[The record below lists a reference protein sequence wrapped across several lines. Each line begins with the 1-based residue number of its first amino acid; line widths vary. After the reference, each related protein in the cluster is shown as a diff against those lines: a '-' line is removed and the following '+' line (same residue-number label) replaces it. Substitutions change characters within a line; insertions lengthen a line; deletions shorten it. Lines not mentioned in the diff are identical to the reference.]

1 MSTVC
6 RTMARSLLVLI
17 LICVL
22 SCSTSPKRH
31 SQPKFKEL
39 PVPVTVEPEVAAAVP
54 EASAP
59 KKVKPKTSAIVP
71 ETPSKLEP
79 PSPTSEHRF
88 YIHRVRWPGETLSI
102 IAKWYTGRL
111 KNWKVLSN
119 ANPTLDLNRIVIG
132 ANIFIPEDLLKSHKP
147 MPFSFLSSS
156 VPRKRV
162 QTLTSQKPSTASG
175 TAELFGPIEKDQPSI
190 ESGTVEMF
198 GPIENEQASID
209 PEAMELFKPPE

>member
-39 PVPVTVEPEVAAAVP
+39 PVPVTVEPETAAA
-54 EASAP
+54 
-59 KKVKPKTSAIVP
+59 VP

-79 PSPTSEHRF
+79 PSPTSEPRF

-132 ANIFIPEDLLKSHKP
+132 ANNPVQRSCSGLLKKISHP
-147 MPFSFLSSS
+147 
-156 VPRKRV
+156 
-162 QTLTSQKPSTASG
+162 
-175 TAELFGPIEKDQPSI
+175 
-190 ESGTVEMF
+190 
-198 GPIENEQASID
+198 
-209 PEAMELFKPPE
+209 

>member
-39 PVPVTVEPEVAAAVP
+39 PVPVTVEPEAAAAVP
-54 EASAP
+54 EASAQ

-79 PSPTSEHRF
+79 PSPTSEPRF

-102 IAKWYTGRL
+102 IAQWYTGSW
-111 KNWKVLSN
+111 KNWKALSN
-119 ANPTLDLNRIVIG
+119 ANPKLNPNRIFIND
-132 ANIFIPEDLLKSHKP
+132 NILIPEDLLKSHKP
-147 MPFSFLSSS
+147 MPLSFLSSS
-156 VPRKRV
+156 IRKKSV
-162 QTLTSQKPSTASG
+162 QSSQSKKPSNENDVT
-175 TAELFGPIEKDQPSI
+175 EMFEPIEADLPSI
-190 ESGTVEMF
+190 ESGKVELF
-198 GPIENEQASID
+198 EPIE
-209 PEAMELFKPPE
+209 

>member
-6 RTMARSLLVLI
+6 RTMARSLLALF

-22 SCSTSPKRH
+22 NCSTSQKRH
-31 SQPKFKEL
+31 SQPKHKEL
-39 PVPVTVEPEVAAAVP
+39 PVPVKVEPETAAAVP
-54 EASAP
+54 ETPALM
-59 KKVKPKTSAIVP
+59 KIKLKTSAVGP
-71 ETPSKLEP
+71 ETPSELEP
-79 PSPTSEHRF
+79 PSLTPEPRI

-102 IAKWYTGRL
+102 IAQWYTGSL
-111 KNWKVLSN
+111 KNWKTLSN

-156 VPRKRV
+156 VPKKRV
-162 QTLTSQKPSTASG
+162 QALTSKNPSTASG
-175 TAELFGPIEKDQPSI
+175 APELFGPIETDQASI
-190 ESGTVEMF
+190 EFGLVELF

-209 PEAMELFKPPE
+209 PEATELFKPPE